1 MATNRPST
9 HVMAGRH
16 EHKPVRDPH
25 TPDQVNLTVHRQ
37 HRSWPVTDRERA
49 TRPPAREQ
57 PSERTAMPRSKW
69 FAAAGTAAAI
79 TMIMAPA
86 THAASAPS
94 PTAPARAAA
103 VTTLYYDSTRAPGWE
118 AAITAG
124 VASWNANVANV
135 KLAKVR
141 PGTRA
146 EIQIIATN
154 GWPQATLGPVR
165 PGGQGPGRTRQ
176 PRGHRGT
183 RQDPHRR
190 PRDRPQPRPAGHQAR
205 PVLPADVGLQRR
217 DQLQELGA
225 QRGRTVPGRVRV
237 RGPWSRLAHPGR
249 RTRAGRRALTSAQGE
264 GRAAGQGDPPPGRMP
279 APVLPRP

>member
-1 MATNRPST
+1 
-9 HVMAGRH
+9 
-16 EHKPVRDPH
+16 
-25 TPDQVNLTVHRQ
+25 
-37 HRSWPVTDRERA
+37 
-49 TRPPAREQ
+49 
-57 PSERTAMPRSKW
+57 MPRSKW

-141 PGTRA
+141 PGARA

-165 PGGQGPGRTRQ
+165 PGGQARVELGSLAVTEGHDKTRIAAHEIGHNLGLPDTKPGPCSQLMSGSSAGISCKNSVPNAAERSRVESAYAGRGVASLT
-176 PRGHRGT
+176 
-183 RQDPHRR
+183 
-190 PRDRPQPRPAGHQAR
+190 
-205 PVLPADVGLQRR
+205 PAD
-217 DQLQELGA
+217 
-225 QRGRTVPGRVRV
+225 GRVLV
-237 RGPWSRLAHPGR
+237 DAH
-249 RTRAGRRALTSAQGE
+249 
-264 GRAAGQGDPPPGRMP
+264 
-279 APVLPRP
+279 